1 MDEMALGSR
10 LAQIR
15 RRRSMTQA
23 QLAEAAG
30 LSVDLVCKLEAGA
43 KDGVRLGS
51 LHALARALNVP
62 TSALLEAQEEPV
74 MEASDLEV
82 LPLRRMLVPG
92 ASPTPAG
99 EPPALPALP
108 VLRQRLLSMT
118 RAYHQSRYGEVIAA
132 LPELTADLAV
142 AVEAGD
148 DETGR
153 ETRRLLS
160 QALMTTA
167 SVLMQLRYEDLAC
180 EAVRQ
185 AVTSAEAADDPV
197 LAASAVDRYRWA
209 FIRQGRFT
217 DAEEAA
223 VRAAEAIEPKLSSAT
238 PTHLAVWGRLLKGAS
253 AAAARN
259 NRPARAAELLSIA
272 RASSVRVADERLD
285 FARYW
290 AAFSPTSVDTM
301 AVENAMTAGDAPHA
315 LHLARGIERDDNLP
329 LPTWTRHLLAL
340 AEARTATRD
349 YAGAIWAMQD
359 IRTLTPEWL
368 RHQKLAHHVLRDLLD
383 ATSVRRARSS
393 GLAELAGFVGVE
405 P

>member
-15 RRRSMTQA
+15 RRRSLTQA

-30 LSVDLVCKLEAGA
+30 LLVDLVCKLEAGA

-51 LHALARALNVP
+51 LHALARALDIP
-62 TSALLEAQEEPV
+62 TAALLEAQEEPV

-92 ASPTPAG
+92 ASPALAG
-99 EPPALPALP
+99 EPPSLPS
-108 VLRQRLLSMT
+108 LRQRLLSVT
-118 RAYHQSRYGEVIAA
+118 RAYHQSRYAEVVAA
-132 LPELTADLAV
+132 LPELVADLAG

-148 DETGR
+148 DEAGR
-153 ETRRLLS
+153 EARRLES

-185 AVTSAEAADDPV
+185 AVTAAQAADDAV

-217 DAEEAA
+217 DAEDIA
-223 VRAAEAIEPKLSSAT
+223 VRAAEAIEPKLSAAT
-238 PTHLAVWGRLLKGAS
+238 PTHLAMWGRLLKGAS

-259 NRPARAAELLSIA
+259 NRPARAKELLSIA

-290 AAFSPTSVDTM
+290 AAFSPVSVDTM
-301 AVENAMTAGDAPHA
+301 AVENAMTAGDAAGA
-315 LHLARGIERDDNLP
+315 LHLARGIERDENLP
-329 LPTWTRHLLAL
+329 LPTWTRHLLAV

-349 YAGAIWAMQD
+349 YAGAIRAMQD
-359 IRTLTPEWL
+359 IRGLTPEWL
-368 RHQKLAHHVLRDLLD
+368 RHQKLAHYVLRDLLD

-393 GLAELAGFVGVE
+393 GLAGLATFVGVE

>member
-1 MDEMALGSR
+1 MDEMALGTR

-15 RRRSMTQA
+15 RRRSLTQA

-51 LHALARALNVP
+51 LHALARALDIP
-62 TSALLEAQEEPV
+62 TAALLEAQEEPV
-74 MEASDLEV
+74 MEASDLAV

-92 ASPTPAG
+92 ATAPTTEA
-99 EPPALPALP
+99 AFSLP
-108 VLRQRLLSMT
+108 VLRQRLLT
-118 RAYHQSRYGEVIAA
+118 VIRAYHQARYTEAVTV
-132 LPELTADLAV
+132 LPELAADLAG
-142 AVEAGD
+142 AAAAGD
-148 DETGR
+148 DETAR
-153 ETRRLLS
+153 DARRLLS

-185 AVTSAEAADDPV
+185 AADAARAADDPV

-217 DAEEAA
+217 DAEEVA

-238 PTHLAVWGRLLKGAS
+238 PAHLAVWGRLLKGAS

-259 NRPARAAELLSIA
+259 NRPARAKELLSIA

-290 AAFSPTSVDTM
+290 AAFSPTSVDAM
-301 AVENAMTAGDAPHA
+301 AVENAMTAGDAPQA
-315 LHLARGIERDDNLP
+315 LHLARGIERDENLP
-329 LPTWTRHLLAL
+329 LATWTRHLLAV
-340 AEARTATRD
+340 AEARTATRE
-349 YAGAIWAMQD
+349 YAGAIRAMQD
-359 IRTLTPEWL
+359 IRALTPEWL
-368 RHQKLAHHVLRDLLD
+368 RHQKLAHHVLTDLLD
-383 ATSVRRARSS
+383 ATSVRRAKSS
-393 GLAELAGFVGVE
+393 GLAELAGWVGVR